1 VCRLLGKNTTLNIDL
16 NPDLKL
22 RFTFKRLHVRRGLKI
37 IQEAKAI
44 DLEAYML
51 YVEDFYDKYMLKNP
65 DKIGK
70 VRKNVYLVTED
81 LGVLDE
87 ALKKF

>member
-1 VCRLLGKNTTLNIDL
+1 
-16 NPDLKL
+16 
-22 RFTFKRLHVRRGLKI
+22 VRRGLKI

-44 DLEAYML
+44 DLETYMM
-51 YVEDFYDKYMLKNP
+51 YVEDFFDKYMLKHP

-70 VRKNVYLVTED
+70 IRKNVYLVTED

-87 ALKKF
+87 ALIKF